1 MPDCIEI
8 KFYENRQFLVLNVES
23 IFSCTFYLMV
33 FLKHKIAKIVF
44 THCYLVDAG
53 KITTLTL
60 TQPLIFATSTWEVV
74 ALNHFYFRLLLCKAN
89 CFAAIKQSRVTKTGN
104 RHLRN
109 NSGY

>member
-1 MPDCIEI
+1 MPDRTEI
-8 KFYENRQFLVLNVES
+8 KFYENHQFLVLNVES
-23 IFSCTFYLMV
+23 IFSCTFFLMV

-44 THCYLVDAG
+44 RHYYLVVAG
-53 KITTLTL
+53 NIRTLTL

-89 CFAAIKQSRVTKTGN
+89 CFAAIKQNRVTKPGN
-104 RHLRN
+104 HHVRN